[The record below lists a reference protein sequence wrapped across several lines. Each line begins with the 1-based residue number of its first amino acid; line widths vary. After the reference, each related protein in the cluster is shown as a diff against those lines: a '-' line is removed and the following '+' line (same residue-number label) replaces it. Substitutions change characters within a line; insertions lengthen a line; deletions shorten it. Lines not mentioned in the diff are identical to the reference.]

1 MQEGGDSDSFLE
13 HSILV
18 LSRKARLL
26 RVVVR
31 EFQRPAE
38 QMIQT
43 DFFADGLLRGCRLA
57 WLQKIP
63 PADVNRSGPHGLG
76 DAVHVPLHGEE
87 ALRRAKTAEGAV
99 RRRIRGHGLCA
110 NAHTRP
116 VIRSAGV
123 NRAAR

>member
-1 MQEGGDSDSFLE
+1 MQEGGDSDSFLQ

-43 DFFADGLLRGCRLA
+43 ELFADGLLRGCRLP

-63 PADVNRSGPHGLG
+63 PADFNRRSPLNLRVTAYVRPHVEDSL
-76 DAVHVPLHGEE
+76 PLCTCVSVS
-87 ALRRAKTAEGAV
+87 LMR
-99 RRRIRGHGLCA
+99 
-110 NAHTRP
+110 
-116 VIRSAGV
+116 
-123 NRAAR
+123 